1 MIIWQKS
8 GFNTMV
14 GYDKMMCEDHD
25 RVPSFWRNF
34 WFFVLEWA
42 SLAKGPN
49 YYFGFDH
56 CLDQEK
62 DKRFERFAKVIF
74 LHWRNIRNTY

>member
-1 MIIWQKS
+1 MTECQAFEETFDFLFRM
-8 GFNTMV
+8 GFV
-14 GYDKMMCEDHD
+14 
-25 RVPSFWRNF
+25 
-34 WFFVLEWA
+34 
-42 SLAKGPN
+42 AKGPN

-62 DKRFERFAKVIF
+62 DKRFENFAKVTF